1 MNRECDLIIKNGNVY
16 YNNKLQINNIV
27 IDKGKII
34 EVKKN
39 IKSFQPKK
47 IINAKNKTII
57 PGIIDIH
64 FHIRAPSFP
73 ERGTV
78 ESETK
83 AAAKGGITTL
93 FEMPISDPCMSNAK
107 VLTDRKKHFSKKSIV
122 NFAFIPAIGK
132 FSKSNLQG
140 LIKNGAIAFKVFTI
154 APPPNRKSE
163 FDGLCFIKEDEI
175 LNALKHAKKSNLVTI
190 FHAEDQALLNY
201 FKKEETKFNK
211 SNPEVHNA
219 TRPAITEAMAISK
232 ILNINS
238 IVKTKVHIAHVTSE
252 LSLDIISFFQQ
263 KGQDVTAETC
273 PHYLFKTE
281 KDVIKVGPFGKINPP
296 IRSHSDQ
303 VQLWKALNNNTLSI
317 VASDHASFSY
327 KEKIQGKKN
336 FINAPPGAPSGEIM
350 LPLMLNAVSKKRIT
364 LDKLIKTMITN
375 PAKRFNLF
383 PKKGIIKKGSDADL
397 VILDMKETWEVNKN
411 NLVSKGKRCAH
422 LYYGDK
428 IKGNIKTTIVNGKVA
443 YDGNKFY
450 KYNDMNLFVKPITKK
465 YD

>member
-163 FDGLCFIKEDEI
+163 FDGLCFTKEDEI

-364 LDKLIKTMITN
+364 LDKLIKTMSTN

>member
-364 LDKLIKTMITN
+364 LDKLIKTMSTN

>member
-16 YNNKLQINNIV
+16 YNNKLQINNVV
-27 IDKGKII
+27 IDKGKIV

-39 IKSFQPKK
+39 IKSFNPKQ

-107 VLTDRKKHFSKKSIV
+107 VLSDRKKHFSKSAII

-132 FSKSNLQG
+132 FNKSNLEG

-154 APPPNRKSE
+154 SPPPNRKSE
-163 FDGLCFIKEDEI
+163 FDGLCFTKEEEI
-175 LNALKHAKKSNLVTI
+175 LSALKHAKKSKLVTI
-190 FHAEDQALLNY
+190 FHAEDQNLLDC
-201 FKKEETKFNK
+201 FKKEGVKFQK
-211 SNPEVHNA
+211 SNPAVHNA

-232 ILNINS
+232 ILSLNS

-252 LSLDIISFFQQ
+252 LSLDIISFFQK

-296 IRSHSDQ
+296 IRSQYDQ
-303 VQLWKALNNNTLSI
+303 AQLWKALNNNTLCI

-327 KEKIQGKKN
+327 KEKLKGKKN
-336 FINAPPGAPSGEIM
+336 FLNAPPGAPSGELM
-350 LPLMLNAVSKKRIT
+350 LPLMLKAVSEKKIT
-364 LDKLIKTMITN
+364 FDKLIKTMSIN

-383 PKKGIIKKGSDADL
+383 PKKGVIKKGSDADL
-397 VILDMKETWEVNKN
+397 VVLDMKETWIVNKN
-411 NLVSKGKRCAH
+411 NLVSKGNRCAH

-428 IKGNIKTTIVNGKVA
+428 IKGNIKTTIVNGKIV

-450 KYNDMNLFVKPITKK
+450 KYSDMNLFVSPIKK
-465 YD
+465 K

>member
-163 FDGLCFIKEDEI
+163 FDGLCFTKEDEI

-364 LDKLIKTMITN
+364 LDKLITTMSTN

-450 KYNDMNLFVKPITKK
+450 KYNDMNLFVKPIKKK

>member
-16 YNNKLQINNIV
+16 YNNRLQINNIV

-364 LDKLIKTMITN
+364 LDKLVKTMSTN

>member
-1 MNRECDLIIKNGNVY
+1 MNKVCDLIIKNGNVY
-16 YNNKLQINNIV
+16 YNNKLQINNII
-27 IDKGKII
+27 IDQGKII

-39 IKSFQPKK
+39 IKSYKPKK
-47 IINAKNKTII
+47 VINAKNKTII

-78 ESETK
+78 VSETR

-107 VLTDRKKHFSKKSIV
+107 VLSDRKKHFSKSSIV

-132 FSKSNLQG
+132 FNKSNLRG

-154 APPPNRKSE
+154 SPPPNRKSE
-163 FDGLCFIKEDEI
+163 FEGLCFTKEDEI

-190 FHAEDQALLNY
+190 FHAEDQSLLDY
-201 FKKEETKFNK
+201 FKKEETKFQK
-211 SNPEVHNA
+211 SNPEIHNA

-238 IVKTKVHIAHVTSE
+238 IVKTKIHIAHVTSK
-252 LSLDIISFFQQ
+252 LSLDIISFFQK

-296 IRSHSDQ
+296 IRSHYDQ
-303 VQLWKALNNNTLSI
+303 EQLWKALNNNTLSI

-327 KEKIQGKKN
+327 NEKKEGKKN
-336 FINAPPGAPSGEIM
+336 FLNAPPGAPSGELM
-350 LPLMLNAVSKKRIT
+350 LPLMLKAVSEKKIT
-364 LDKLIKTMITN
+364 LNKLVKTMSIN

-383 PKKGIIKKGSDADL
+383 PRKGIIKKGSDADL
-397 VILDMKETWEVNKN
+397 VVLDLKETWVVNKN

-428 IKGNIKTTIVNGKVA
+428 IRGNIKTTLVNGKVA

-450 KYNDMNLFVKPITKK
+450 KYKDMNLFTAPIIKHK
-465 YD
+465 I

>member
-16 YNNKLQINNIV
+16 YNNRLQINNIV

-163 FDGLCFIKEDEI
+163 FDGLCFTKEDEI

-364 LDKLIKTMITN
+364 LDKLVKTMSTN

>member
-140 LIKNGAIAFKVFTI
+140 LITNGAIAFKVFTI

-163 FDGLCFIKEDEI
+163 FDGLCFTKEDEI

-364 LDKLIKTMITN
+364 LDKLIKTMSTN